1 MITPLLRHD
10 SCLSFRNVIRPTLIT
25 IVALLAIGSCQKTE
39 PLPDAGEFVKRAEE
53 RLDELAD
60 RAEQANWV
68 QANFVT
74 QDTEQIAAGALST
87 LLAWTGR
94 AGRQVG
100 LYEGLELE
108 PDVARKLKLIKLALP
123 LAAPDDDEKRE
134 ELAAVSFEMES
145 MYATAE
151 YCPQGRDCLNL
162 GQLSKVLAENRDP
175 DEQLEA
181 WVGWRT
187 ISRPMKKKYQRFVE
201 LANEGSRELGFE
213 DLGALWR
220 SGYDM
225 TPDEFALE
233 MDRLWG
239 QVRPLYK
246 SLHCYVR
253 GKLQEHYG
261 EELVPLDRL
270 IPAHLLGNMWSQQWG
285 NIYDLAGSERGGE
298 GLDLTSILREK
309 KVDELEMVRYGE
321 SFFVSLGFAP
331 LPETFWERSLFR
343 KPADREVM
351 CHASAWNLDGQDDI
365 RIKMCIDITGEDFA
379 TIHHELGHNI
389 YQRAYNQQPFLF
401 QDGAHGGFHEGIGDT
416 IALSITPEYLKQ
428 VGLIDQVPESG
439 DDVAQL
445 LRLAL
450 DKVAF
455 LPFGLLVDQWRWK
468 VFSGETPADRYN
480 QSWWEL
486 VEKYQG
492 VRSPVARSEE
502 DFDPGAKYHIPA
514 NTSYERYF
522 LAHILQFQFHRGL
535 CREAGYEGPLH
546 KCSIYNSKK
555 AGAKLKA
562 MLEMGASRPWPDALE
577 VISGQREMD
586 ASAILDYFA
595 PLKQWLDE
603 QNGSRACGW

>member
-1 MITPLLRHD
+1 MLTTRVCYSPARRIASRLLGG
-10 SCLSFRNVIRPTLIT
+10 STLLLSI
-25 IVALLAIGSCQKTE
+25 SCQPPST
-39 PLPDAGEFVKRAEE
+39 PPDAAEFVKRAEE

-60 RAEQANWV
+60 RAQRANWV

-74 QDTEQIAAGALST
+74 QDTERLAADGLST

-94 AGRQVG
+94 AGRQTA
-100 LYEGLELE
+100 LYEGQDLA
-108 PDVARKLKLIKLALP
+108 PDVARKLTLIKLALP
-123 LAAPDDDEKRE
+123 LAAPNDTEKRE
-134 ELAAVSFEMES
+134 ELASVSFEMES
-145 MYATAE
+145 IYATGE
-151 YCPQGRDCLNL
+151 YCPEGRDCLDL
-162 GQLSKVLAENRDP
+162 GQLSRVLAKSRDP

-181 WVGWRT
+181 WVGWRN
-187 ISRPMKKKYQRFVE
+187 ISRPIKKKYQRFVE
-201 LANEGSRELGFE
+201 LANEGARELGFE

-225 TPDEFALE
+225 TPDEFVLE
-233 MDRLWG
+233 MDRLWN
-239 QVRPLYK
+239 QVRPLYE

-253 GKLQEHYG
+253 GKLRDHYG
-261 EELVPLDRL
+261 EELVPLDQP
-270 IPAHLLGNMWSQQWG
+270 IPAHLLGNMWSQLWG
-285 NIYDLAGSERGGE
+285 NIYDLAGSERDAQ
-298 GLDLTSILREK
+298 GLDLTSILRAK
-309 KVDELEMVRYGE
+309 GVDELEMVRYGE
-321 SFFVSLGFAP
+321 RFFISLGFDP
-331 LPETFWERSLFR
+331 LPETFWERSLFT

-351 CHASAWNLDGQDDI
+351 CHASAWNVDGVQDL
-365 RIKMCIDITGEDFA
+365 RIKMCINVTGEDFS

-416 IALSITPEYLKQ
+416 IALSITPQYLQQ
-428 VGLIDQVPESG
+428 VGLIDQVPESE
-439 DDVAQL
+439 DDIAQL

-455 LPFGLLVDQWRWK
+455 LPFGLLVDQWRWR
-468 VFSGETPADRYN
+468 VFSGETPPDRYN

-492 VRSPVARSEE
+492 VRSPVARSEQ

-522 LAHILQFQFHRGL
+522 LAHILQFQFHRAL
-535 CREAGYEGPLH
+535 CREAGVDGPLH
-546 KCSIYNSKK
+546 GCSIYNSKK

-595 PLKQWLDE
+595 PLKEWLDE
-603 QNGSRACGW
+603 QNESRTCGW